1 MVKWTRVDVMFRDSH
16 VARRTPQIHAVATS
30 NYPAESLASNYE
42 KGRRLPHVGIVTN
55 FSRRYYYRP
64 AAFRQT
70 TRALFVLWFANFA
83 QPVSFWKTR
92 LLSDLTLL
100 WGR

>member
-1 MVKWTRVDVMFRDSH
+1 MIKWTRVDVMFRDSH

-30 NYPAESLASNYE
+30 NYPAKSLASNYE

-64 AAFRQT
+64 AAFRDKGRQ
-70 TRALFVLWFANFA
+70 RV
-83 QPVSFWKTR
+83 PCSFFDSPISHSR
-92 LLSDLTLL
+92 CLSEKHVCSRT
-100 WGR
+100 

>member
-1 MVKWTRVDVMFRDSH
+1 MVKWTRVDVTFRGSH
-16 VARRTPQIHAVATS
+16 VAHRTPQIHAVATS

-64 AAFRQT
+64 AAFRDNGRQRVRSLIRQFHT
-70 TRALFVLWFANFA
+70 AGVFLKNTSAF
-83 QPVSFWKTR
+83 R
-92 LLSDLTLL
+92 LNNS
-100 WGR
+100 GR